1 VLPGS
6 DFRIMAEKQER
17 NLNDG
22 RILLIEAVAR
32 KI

>member
-17 NLNDG
+17 NLNDS